1 MFEAG
6 VLNGLTRISV
16 EIGSSKSRSDDD
28 FIDRVNHSY
37 STTILMLCT
46 LIVLSRQFIG
56 KPMSCWTPN
65 EFTGAQ
71 EEYATMLCWVTS
83 TYFISPK
90 EPAIPPD
97 LSVRRKDSVHYYQW
111 VPFLLMFQA
120 ALFSVPCIVWRLLN
134 WQSRLHLWTIM
145 ELANKLGDITEPIQ
159 NRTDSLYY
167 VVRHLE
173 DALVMRHRR
182 RLHRKRHSSTSAY
195 QLSVNSPPV
204 GETVSLTGRET
215 DTPWNTSIPI
225 SISHRSRV
233 PGPRPCSPRSGSYLA
248 GLYLIVKGLYVINS
262 TGQLFLVSR
271 FLGQPTVFYGFYM
284 LLDLVH
290 GDMWYETGKF
300 PRVTFCDFDMRR
312 MGSNYHRHTLQCVL
326 GINMFNEKIF
336 IFLWFWLMVIS
347 LMNINSFL
355 RWCFR
360 STFQVSRVS
369 FIRSLLLHRIVL
381 GTSSQVTSTSSSST
395 SKLQS
400 HSDDVSSGKP
410 YSTVH
415 LPMTESERKASASF
429 TENVLGQ
436 DGVFVLRLISINA
449 GRQVA
454 SQILERL
461 WSRFNQAA
469 DSHPVGRSA
478 TSKERRPQL
487 NKLYIPPIAARLG
500 RPVGLLGKVNES
512 TKLPVE
518 GHTITSPVSS
528 TSDRTRQRT
537 ETLDWLRKVRKRP
550 SPRSSHSPHES
561 SDSEIRILTHEINV
575 V

>member
-1 MFEAG
+1 MCY
-6 VLNGLTRISV
+6 LLLLTECNSRYTV
-16 EIGSSKSRSDDD
+16 CPLTQRSSALKLHVFYQKGMCIINS
-28 FIDRVNHSY
+28 N
-37 STTILMLCT
+37 LMLVLQFNRVSERNQLMNTTVQDCRSEQKLDKCLSYT
-46 LIVLSRQFIG
+46 IRFYFYLAEVTQKHSFSILGCHCFSTNWMVKSKKNAVIYITFIFRKKILSSSQRLMIESELVANYSLKKEKHNLMYITNREHAGGWRVYVQKLTQFIKYTNDKYRLYQEVEFAYISRQAGRIVYVIIIFIIDSVKSLFNTDASLLYNHDLFEGLIVKKRT
-56 KPMSCWTPN
+56 K
-65 EFTGAQ
+65 
-71 EEYATMLCWVTS
+71 
-83 TYFISPK
+83 
-90 EPAIPPD
+90 
-97 LSVRRKDSVHYYQW
+97 
-111 VPFLLMFQA
+111 
-120 ALFSVPCIVWRLLN
+120 
-134 WQSRLHLWTIM
+134 LWTIM

-326 GINMFNEKIF
+326 GISMFNEKIF

-360 STFQVSRVS
+360 IALSGRS
-369 FIRSLLLHRIVL
+369 FVKS
-381 GTSSQVTSTSSSST
+381 
-395 SKLQS
+395 
-400 HSDDVSSGKP
+400 
-410 YSTVH
+410 Y
-415 LPMTESERKASASF
+415 ERK
-429 TENVLGQ
+429 TI
-436 DGVFVLRLISINA
+436 RL
-449 GRQVA
+449 
-454 SQILERL
+454 
-461 WSRFNQAA
+461 
-469 DSHPVGRSA
+469 
-478 TSKERRPQL
+478 RRPQYDV
-487 NKLYIPPIAARLG
+487 K
-500 RPVGLLGKVNES
+500 
-512 TKLPVE
+512 
-518 GHTITSPVSS
+518 
-528 TSDRTRQRT
+528 
-537 ETLDWLRKVRKRP
+537 KRV
-550 SPRSSHSPHES
+550 
-561 SDSEIRILTHEINV
+561 LKKT
-575 V
+575 

>member
-46 LIVLSRQFIG
+46 LIVLGRQFIG
-56 KPMSCWTPN
+56 KPISCWTPN

-71 EEYATMLCWVTS
+71 GEYATLLCWVTS
-83 TYFISPK
+83 TYFISPM
-90 EPAIPPD
+90 EPTIPAN
-97 LSVRRKDSVHYYQW
+97 LTLRQKDSIHYYQW

-120 ALFSVPCIVWRLLN
+120 AMFSIPCIIWRLFN
-134 WQSRLHLWTIM
+134 WQSRIHLWTIM
-145 ELANKLGDITEPIQ
+145 DLANKSGDITEPVQ
-159 NRTDSLYY
+159 SRSDSLYY

-182 RLHRKRHSSTSAY
+182 RLHRKKQSSTSAY
-195 QLSVNSPPV
+195 QISVNSPPIR
-204 GETVSLTGRET
+204 ENVSLASGG
-215 DTPWNTSIPI
+215 DTTWNTLLPI
-225 SISHRSRV
+225 SVSHRTRV

-248 GLYLIVKGLYVINS
+248 GLYLIVKGLYVLNS
-262 TGQLFLVSR
+262 TGQLFLVAR

-290 GDMWYETGKF
+290 GDLWFDTGNF

-336 IFLWFWLMVIS
+336 IFLWFWLIVLS
-347 LMNINSFL
+347 LLNINSFL
-355 RWCFR
+355 RWCCK

-369 FIRSLLLHRIVL
+369 FIRSLLMDRQVL
-381 GTSSQVTSTSSSST
+381 GTCSQGTSVSSSSG
-395 SKLQS
+395 SKFPS
-400 HSDDVSSGKP
+400 RSDEASSGQP
-410 YSTVH
+410 YATVH
-415 LPMTESERKASASF
+415 LPLTESERKASVIF

-436 DGVFVLRLISINA
+436 DGVFVLRLIAINA

-454 SQILERL
+454 SQILERV
-461 WSRFNQAA
+461 WNRYKQGTDVHQGVRTA
-469 DSHPVGRSA
+469 P
-478 TSKERRPQL
+478 SKGRRPQL
-487 NKLYIPPIAARLG
+487 SKLFIPPIPTRLG
-500 RPVGLLGKVNES
+500 RPIGS
-512 TKLPVE
+512 TKTADETTKGLVDEQNVTPDSASRPDKEETVE
-518 GHTITSPVSS
+518 
-528 TSDRTRQRT
+528 
-537 ETLDWLRKVRKRP
+537 WLQKTRKRP
-550 SPRSSHSPHES
+550 TTRSFYSSHES
-561 SDSEIRILTHEINV
+561 TDSEIRVLTQEENV
-575 V
+575 I